1 MTIIDIIGY
10 AAAGMAAIIFL
21 PQVIQTVRSRDTK
34 GLSLSSFILIS
45 INNSLWFTYGLLTGD
60 TAIILS
66 QIFLLPMGL
75 IILIYKIKF
84 G

>member
-1 MTIIDIIGY
+1 MNIIDIIGY

-21 PQVIQTVRSRDTK
+21 PQVIQTVRNKDTK
-34 GLSLSSFILIS
+34 GLSLPSFILITIS
-45 INNSLWFTYGLLTGD
+45 NSLWFTYGLLTED

-75 IILIYKIKF
+75 TILLYKIKY